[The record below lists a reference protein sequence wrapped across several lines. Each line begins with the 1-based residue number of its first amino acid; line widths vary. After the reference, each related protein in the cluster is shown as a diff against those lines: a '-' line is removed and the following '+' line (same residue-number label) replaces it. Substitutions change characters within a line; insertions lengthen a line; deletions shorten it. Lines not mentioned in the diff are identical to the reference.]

1 MDLRR
6 IEEVSLN
13 SWPALQ
19 QMLFDGWLLR
29 FAKGYTK
36 RANSVNPLYGST
48 MDVEEKVEVCE
59 RVYAERGLPI
69 VFRLTPFSSPPNLDA
84 VLDRRDY
91 ARIDPTLV
99 EYLDLEGYAA
109 PPAPAAE
116 LREEGLDD
124 WMDIFRRITNFPA
137 ERQQAHR
144 EILEAIPGRRF
155 LATARNRER
164 YKEQAVACGLGVL
177 EGAYFGLFD
186 IFTDLEQRNRGY
198 GTGLVAGMLEWAKR
212 NGARHAY
219 LQVTRE
225 NLGARRL
232 YGRLG
237 FGEVYGYWYRVG
249 RK

>member
-48 MDVEEKVEVCE
+48 MDVEEKVETCE

-69 VFRLTPFSSPPNLDA
+69 GFRLTPFSSPPELDP
-84 VLDRRDY
+84 VLERRGY
-91 ARIDPTLV
+91 ALIDPTLV
-99 EYLDLEGYAA
+99 EYLDLERYAA
-109 PPAPAAE
+109 PPEPAVE
-116 LREEGLDD
+116 LHEQGLED
-124 WMDIFRRITNFPA
+124 WMDIFRRLTDFPV

-144 EILEAIPGRRF
+144 EILQAIPGRRF
-155 LATARNRER
+155 LVTVRGR
-164 YKEQAVACGLGVL
+164 EQAVACGLGVI

-186 IFTDLEQRNRGY
+186 IFTAPEHRNRGY
-198 GTGLVAGMLEWAKR
+198 GTGLVAGMLEWAKG
-212 NGARHAY
+212 NGAQHAY
-219 LQVTRE
+219 LQVMEE
-225 NLGARRL
+225 NVGARRL